1 MWALQ
6 NRGHS
11 HVQDMQRAADPRSV
25 NLLLVNIVG
34 IVLTCFQIRDAT
46 AHGLQVSVL
55 IRSSRTLGIRFTAVA
70 VVRGGHNCWCLRSTL
85 IIFARVVNVQRDG
98 LCFLSATD
106 AGHQSRKRSAIARS
120 SNSFPH

>member
-11 HVQDMQRAADPRSV
+11 HVQDMQRVADPRSV

-34 IVLTCFQIRDAT
+34 IVLTCFQIRDAA

-55 IRSSRTLGIRFTAVA
+55 IRPSRTLGIGFTAVA
-70 VVRGGHNCWCLRSTL
+70 VVRGSHNCCYSRSTL
-85 IIFARVVNVQRDG
+85 IMFVRLVNMGWQLGGV
-98 LCFLSATD
+98 CFLSTTD
-106 AGHQSRKRSAIARS
+106 AGH
-120 SNSFPH
+120 